1 MKMFCL
7 TLAAALVSGPLSQS
21 DALAEIVVKIGIAGP
36 LTGSLAQSG
45 KDDER
50 GVQLAINELNAQKV
64 TIAGQPVAFQMISQN
79 DQTDPKVGVTVAQ
92 QFVDQGVSAVIG
104 HCNSGVTIPAAK
116 IYNDA
121 HIPMITATASNP
133 QLTWLGYTYVYRLGA
148 NDNIT
153 GARMAVFA
161 AKTVLAKRVAVVD
174 DRTAYGT
181 GVADVFVDAAKKA
194 GLEIVDR
201 EYTNDKATDF
211 KAILTNIKPAKPDV
225 IFYGGYY
232 KQAGYLG
239 RQMKTVQI
247 DAALIGGDGI
257 CAPDVAKL
265 ADGALNGKLYCVQ
278 GGAPLKSIAG
288 GETFRERFRKT
299 LDADVDPH
307 APACYTATLT
317 VVKAM
322 QQANS
327 TDPQKFAPLLKTLIF
342 PGMLGPV
349 KFDQTGEWVNPL
361 VTVYRLTGNDLVPLG
376 PNSSHLC

>member
-1 MKMFCL
+1 MKVFCL
-7 TLAAALVSGPLSQS
+7 TLAGALVAGPLSLPS
-21 DALAEIVVKIGIAGP
+21 ALADTVVKIGVAGP

-64 TIAGQPVAFQMISQN
+64 TIAGQPVTFQMISQN
-79 DQTDPKVGVTVAQ
+79 DQADPKIGVTVAQ
-92 QFVDQGVSAVIG
+92 QFVDLGVSAVIG
-104 HCNSGVTIPAAK
+104 HYNSGVTIPAAK

-133 QLTWLGYTYVYRLGA
+133 QLTQLGYTYVYRLGA
-148 NDNIT
+148 NDNT
-153 GARMAVFA
+153 MGSRMAVFA
-161 AKTVLAKRVAVVD
+161 AKTLHAKRVAVVD

-232 KQAGYLG
+232 TQAGYLG
-239 RQMKTVQI
+239 RQMKTLQI
-247 DAALIGGDGI
+247 DAALLGGDGI

-265 ADGALNGKLYCVQ
+265 ADGALEGKMYCAQ

-288 GETFRERFRKT
+288 GETFREKFKKT
-299 LDADVDPH
+299 FDADVDVY

-327 TDPQKFAPLLKTLIF
+327 TDPQKFAPLLKTSTF
-342 PGMLGPV
+342 PSMLGPV
-349 KFDQTGEWVNPL
+349 KFDQTGEWVNPP
-361 VTVYRLTGNDLVPLG
+361 VTVYKLTGSALVPLATQ
-376 PNSSHLC
+376 